1 MVALRCLID
10 SMLFDAIAAE
20 PELLALVDRLTSA
33 RRLELLAAPVSI
45 EQVAATPDDWH
56 RRELQRVRV
65 LVVPPAD
72 EDDPAV
78 AQLLVA
84 LRRIAGIDDA
94 LIAAAAAVQRVPL
107 VTEDRRLR
115 EAATAHLPE
124 LELWTWADDLRPRI
138 VTLGIEHPPPPY
150 RRRHVR
156 PARAAATERHGAR

>member
-1 MVALRCLID
+1 MALRCLID

-72 EDDPAV
+72 EDDPEV
-78 AQLLVA
+78 ARLLVA

-115 EAATAHLPE
+115 EAAAAHLPE
-124 LELWTWADDLRPRI
+124 LELWSWADDLRPRI
-138 VTLGIEHPPPPY
+138 ITLGIEHPPPPY

-156 PARAAATERHGAR
+156 PARAAAERHGAR